1 MDKQIEDAIN
11 QQIQQELTASHEYL
25 AMAAY
30 FEDESFPGMAAWM
43 RKQSNEER
51 AHAIKLFDYM
61 LDRGARVS
69 LGSIREPKSQYASPL
84 AVFQLSYELEKQNTA
99 SIHELFGMARD
110 KNDYATMTH
119 LQWFI
124 DEQVEE
130 EKWCQDHTA
139 LLERV
144 GSDATALLFA
154 DKEIGN
160 AAAADAAA
168 EGAG

>member
-1 MDKQIEDAIN
+1 MDQQIVDAIN

-25 AMAAY
+25 AMAAR
-30 FEDESFPGMAAWM
+30 FEDENLPGMAAWM

-51 AHAIKLFDYM
+51 DHAIRLFDYL
-61 LDRGARVS
+61 LDRGAKVK
-69 LGSIREPKSQYASPL
+69 LGSIGEPKGTFESPL
-84 AVFQLSYELEKQNTA
+84 AVFELSYKLEQENTA
-99 SIHELFGMARD
+99 SIHRLFGLARE

-130 EKWCQDHTA
+130 EKWCQDHTG
-139 LLERV
+139 LLKRV
-144 GSDATALLFA
+144 GDDATALLFA

-160 AAAADAAA
+160 AAAAEAAA
-168 EGAG
+168 EGSG